1 MNYNF
6 IIIFFLSI
14 VLLSCKQLPQS
25 KNLDIDFQERY
36 TNSGFALIYTSE
48 LNNIKKL
55 EERSLNIFHQSLKK
69 RSMVKI
75 SNPDNGKF
83 LIAEVKS
90 NKVKFSNF
98 YNSILSKRIADELE
112 LNFDEP
118 FVEIMLVS
126 KNSTF
131 VAKKAKMF
139 EEERSVAEKA
149 PVDGIQINDLNLNE
163 KNKKKQKNEKNFDY
177 W

>member
-25 KNLDIDFQERY
+25 KSLNMDFQEKY

-48 LNNIKKL
+48 LDNIKKL

-69 RSMVKI
+69 RSIVKI

-131 VAKKAKMF
+131 VDKKAKMF
-139 EEERSVAEKA
+139 EEERSVA
-149 PVDGIQINDLNLNE
+149 
-163 KNKKKQKNEKNFDY
+163 
-177 W
+177 